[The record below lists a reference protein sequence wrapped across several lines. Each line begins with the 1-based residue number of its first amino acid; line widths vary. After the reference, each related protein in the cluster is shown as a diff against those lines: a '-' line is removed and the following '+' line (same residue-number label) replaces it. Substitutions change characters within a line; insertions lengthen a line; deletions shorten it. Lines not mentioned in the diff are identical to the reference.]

1 MKDAGKGGRRLE
13 VDDNGEEIEVFT
25 PDQFRE
31 LFGVEPERHPGD
43 DGFDQN

>member
-1 MKDAGKGGRRLE
+1 MSGRGRRLAE
-13 VDDNGEEIEVFT
+13 ERYGEEVEVFT

-43 DGFDQN
+43 DGLDQN